1 MLDGNN
7 IDKVYNLEVYSMTT
21 IKKELYET
29 IDLIP
34 DSIAKELLNY
44 AEFLASKYFEK
55 TIPGR
60 VVIKDNV
67 DLKKKLQERV
77 KKIENGKGKML
88 TVDEAFEEIDKL

>member
-1 MLDGNN
+1 
-7 IDKVYNLEVYSMTT
+7 MTT

-29 IDLIP
+29 IDLFP
-34 DSIAKELLNY
+34 DSIAEELLNY

-55 TIPGR
+55 TMPERI
-60 VVIKDNV
+60 VIKDNE

-77 KKIENGKGKML
+77 EKIESGKERML